1 MSHSAPAGGT
11 TQAALAPDASGH
23 FGGYG
28 GRFVPE
34 SLISALAELEAE
46 YTAAKADPSFRPS

>member
-11 TQAALAPDASGH
+11 TAPAPAPDPSGH

-34 SLISALAELEAE
+34 SLISALAELEAQ
-46 YTAAKADPSFRPS
+46 YTTAKADPSFQA